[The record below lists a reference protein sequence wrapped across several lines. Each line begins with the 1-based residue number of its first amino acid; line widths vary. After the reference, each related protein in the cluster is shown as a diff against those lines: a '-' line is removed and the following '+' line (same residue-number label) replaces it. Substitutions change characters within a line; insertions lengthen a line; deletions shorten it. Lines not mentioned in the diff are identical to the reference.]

1 MADGSPTTR
10 RNAVS
15 ASSQAP
21 SGVRAMLVLHGEHGA
36 REDIRVVVE
45 ELRSEGAD
53 IEVRL
58 TWESGH
64 ADLFAREGGDDGR
77 TVVAAGGDGTVHEVA
92 DALVR
97 QGAKVPMGILPLGTA
112 NDFAASAGIPL
123 DDPGRALRLALE
135 DTAATSVDVLGVG
148 DRTVVNLA
156 SAGPAT
162 RLTVETSDGLK
173 RVLGSLSYAV
183 SGITQIA
190 ALEAQEGTVRG
201 SDFEWSGR
209 FLALAVGNG
218 SQAGGGIVL
227 CPGALIDDGLLDVL
241 VVPEGDGAGRL
252 LLDSLLH
259 GRDAVLEEASLDHR
273 GSWVEIETTETL
285 HVNLDGE
292 PMEGT
297 SFRFEV
303 RKGALQLALPHSSPL
318 LGGGRVSRDPR
329 PT

>member
-1 MADGSPTTR
+1 MADRAPSTR
-10 RNAVS
+10 RHIVS
-15 ASSQAP
+15 TSSPAP
-21 SGVRAMLVLHGEHGA
+21 PGVRALLVLHGEHGA
-36 REDIRVVVE
+36 REDIRGVVE
-45 ELRSEGAD
+45 ELRAEGVD
-53 IEVRL
+53 LEVRL
-58 TWESGH
+58 TWEGGH
-64 ADLFAREGGDDGR
+64 AALFASEGADDGR

-97 QGAKVPMGILPLGTA
+97 GGAKVPMGVLPLGTA

-123 DDPGRALRLALE
+123 DDPARALRLALE
-135 DTAATSVDVLGVG
+135 GASVRSVDVLGMG
-148 DRTVVNLA
+148 EHTVVNLA

-190 ALEAQEGTVRG
+190 AMEAQEGTVRG
-201 SDFEWSGR
+201 PDFEWSGR

-227 CPGALIDDGLLDVL
+227 CPDAVIDDGLLDVR

-259 GRDAVLEEASLDHR
+259 GRDAALEEASFGHR
-273 GSWVEIETTETL
+273 GAWVEIETAETL

-292 PMEGT
+292 PVEGT

-303 RKGALQLALPHSSPL
+303 RKGALRLALPEGSPL
-318 LGGGRVSRDPR
+318 LRA
-329 PT
+329 

>member
-1 MADGSPTTR
+1 MSG
-10 RNAVS
+10 
-15 ASSQAP
+15 SSQTP
-21 SGVRAMLVLHGEHGA
+21 SGVRALLVLHGEHGV
-36 REDIRVVVE
+36 REDIRDVVE
-45 ELRSEGAD
+45 ELRAEGAD

-64 ADLFAREGGDDGR
+64 AALFAREGADDGR

-97 QGAKVPMGILPLGTA
+97 YEAKVSMGILPLGTA
-112 NDFAASAGIPL
+112 NDFAASAGIAL
-123 DDPGRALRLALE
+123 DDPGRALRLAL
-135 DTAATSVDVLGVG
+135 DGTAVRSVDVLGVG
-148 DRTVVNLA
+148 DNTVVNLA

-201 SDFEWSGR
+201 PDFEWSGR
-209 FLALAVGNG
+209 FLALAIGNG

-227 CPGALIDDGLLDVL
+227 CPDAVIDDGLLDVR

-259 GRDAVLEEASLDHR
+259 GRDAALEEASFGHR
-273 GSWVEIETTETL
+273 GAWVEIETTETL

-292 PMEGT
+292 PVDGT

-303 RKGALQLALPHSSPL
+303 RKGALRLALPEDSPL
-318 LGGGRVSRDPR
+318 LGG
-329 PT
+329 

>member
-1 MADGSPTTR
+1 M
-10 RNAVS
+10 S
-15 ASSQAP
+15 ASPQTP
-21 SGVRAMLVLHGEHGA
+21 SDVRALLVLHGEHGA
-36 REDIRVVVE
+36 REDIREVVE
-45 ELRSEGAD
+45 ELRAEGAD

-64 ADLFAREGGDDGR
+64 AGLFAREGADDGR

-92 DALVR
+92 DALV
-97 QGAKVPMGILPLGTA
+97 QSGAKVPMGVLPLGTA

-123 DDPGRALRLALE
+123 DDPNGALRLALAGASV
-135 DTAATSVDVLGVG
+135 TAVDVLGVG
-148 DRTVVNLA
+148 DKIVVNLA

-201 SDFEWSGR
+201 PDFEWSGR

-227 CPGALIDDGLLDVL
+227 CPDAVIDDGLLDVL

-259 GRDAVLEEASLDHR
+259 GRDAVLEEASINYR
-273 GSWVEIETTETL
+273 GAWVEIETTETL
-285 HVNLDGE
+285 DVNLDGE

-303 RKGALQLALPHSSPL
+303 RKGALQLALPDGSLL
-318 LGGGRVSRDPR
+318 LGGGRISRGPR

>member
-1 MADGSPTTR
+1 MS
-10 RNAVS
+10 VL
-15 ASSQAP
+15 SQGP
-21 SGVRAMLVLHGEHGA
+21 SNVRALLVLHGEHGA
-36 REDIRVVVE
+36 REDVREVVE
-45 ELRSEGAD
+45 AFRAEGAD

-64 ADLFAREGGDDGR
+64 AALFTREGADDGR
-77 TVVAAGGDGTVHEVA
+77 TVVAAGGDGTMHEVA
-92 DALVR
+92 DALVKG
-97 QGAKVPMGILPLGTA
+97 GAKVPMGILPLGTA

-135 DTAATSVDVLGVG
+135 GTAVRSVDVLGVG
-148 DRTVVNLA
+148 DKTVVNLA

-190 ALEAQEGTVRG
+190 AMEAQEGTVRG
-201 SDFEWSGR
+201 RDFEWNGR
-209 FLALAVGNG
+209 FLALAIGNG

-227 CPGALIDDGLLDVL
+227 CPDAVIDDGLLDVR

-259 GRDAVLEEASLDHR
+259 GRDAVLEEASFGHR
-273 GSWVEIETTETL
+273 GAWVEIETTETL

-303 RKGALQLALPHSSPL
+303 RKGALQLALPDESPL
-318 LGGGRVSRDPR
+318 LGG
-329 PT
+329 

>member
-1 MADGSPTTR
+1 M
-10 RNAVS
+10 S
-15 ASSQAP
+15 ASRQALA
-21 SGVRAMLVLHGEHGA
+21 GVRGLLVLHGEHGA
-36 REDIRVVVE
+36 REDVRKAVE
-45 ELRSEGAD
+45 ELRFEGAD

-64 ADLFAREGGDDGR
+64 AALFAREGAEDGR

-97 QGAKVPMGILPLGTA
+97 AGAKVSMGVLPLGTA

-123 DDPGRALRLALE
+123 DDPEGALRLAL
-135 DTAATSVDVLGVG
+135 DGTAGRSIDVLVVG
-148 DRTVVNLA
+148 DKTVVNLA

-162 RLTVETSDGLK
+162 RLTVETPDGLK

-183 SGITQIA
+183 SSITQITA
-190 ALEAQEGTVRG
+190 MEAQQGTVRG
-201 SDFEWSGR
+201 PDFEWSGR

-252 LLDSLLH
+252 LLESLLH
-259 GRDAVLEEASLDHR
+259 GRDAVLEEASFGHR
-273 GSWVEIETTETL
+273 GAWVEIETSETL
-285 HVNLDGE
+285 QVNLDGE

-303 RKGALQLALPHSSPL
+303 RGDALQLALPDDSPL
-318 LGGGRVSRDPR
+318 LGG
-329 PT
+329 